1 MSFVI
6 KLNLHLLLLAAIV
19 CLSSCSYENVKLID
33 NGYEGVVI
41 AINPN
46 VPEDQRII
54 ESLQVISLLISTT
67 KLNHI
72 KRLYCFKV
80 YVTFLCYLSQKIKLC
95 VFFFMI
101 K

>member
-54 ESLQVISLLISTT
+54 ESLQVISLLISIT

-72 KRLYCFKV
+72 
-80 YVTFLCYLSQKIKLC
+80 
-95 VFFFMI
+95 
-101 K
+101 

>member
-6 KLNLHLLLLAAIV
+6 KFNLHLLLLAAIV

-54 ESLQVISLLISTT
+54 ESLQVISLLISIT

-72 KRLYCFKV
+72 
-80 YVTFLCYLSQKIKLC
+80 
-95 VFFFMI
+95 
-101 K
+101 